1 MSFDEVLGHET
12 IRQCMSRVFGRDRIS
27 HAYLLAGPEGIG
39 KSLLA
44 QQLAK
49 TLLCNRSPVGSGAQQ
64 PMNPCGE
71 CGSCQALASGNHG
84 ALQILASVESRGIEV
99 GTLREMMRSLS
110 LRSGDRR
117 VVVIDPAERLA
128 EPAANALLKILEEP
142 PAGVVFLL
150 ISHRPAQLLSTIISR
165 CQRVTMGPLT
175 LEPFL
180 EVLATVPIDES
191 SGRWLFEAVGGRPGA
206 AIRLQ
211 QALERCG
218 GEEALAQLLHSP
230 VRDPRDLVAV
240 AGDAGGQTD
249 REVALATI
257 RVLTDAIWAFRP
269 AVGPGRWQA
278 AEKATLLSH
287 VARHV
292 ERSGSVDLCLEATA
306 LVLSATDLE
315 QLRIR
320 LPRSLGVA

>member
-1 MSFDEVLGHET
+1 
-12 IRQCMSRVFGRDRIS
+12 
-27 HAYLLAGPEGIG
+27 
-39 KSLLA
+39 
-44 QQLAK
+44 
-49 TLLCNRSPVGSGAQQ
+49 
-64 PMNPCGE
+64 
-71 CGSCQALASGNHG
+71 
-84 ALQILASVESRGIEV
+84 
-99 GTLREMMRSLS
+99 
-110 LRSGDRR
+110 
-117 VVVIDPAERLA
+117 
-128 EPAANALLKILEEP
+128 
-142 PAGVVFLL
+142 
-150 ISHRPAQLLSTIISR
+150 
-165 CQRVTMGPLT
+165 
-175 LEPFL
+175 
-180 EVLATVPIDES
+180 
-191 SGRWLFEAVGGRPGA
+191 
-206 AIRLQ
+206 
-211 QALERCG
+211 
-218 GEEALAQLLHSP
+218 
-230 VRDPRDLVAV
+230 VAV